1 MVDVWKNTTLGD
13 SDVTQKLVQLL
24 IVTDGELEVTRD
36 DTGLLVVTGSVAC
49 QFKDFGSEVFK
60 DGSEVNRSTYSML
73 VLWNMEIGRKKK
85 ANDLPAP
92 TRWA

>member
-1 MVDVWKNTTLGD
+1 MDVWKNTTLGN
-13 SDVTQKLVQLL
+13 SNMAQKLVQFL

-49 QFKDFGSEVFK
+49 LLKNFRSEVFK

-73 VLWNMEIGRKKK
+73 MLKQMGYENE
-85 ANDLPAP
+85 
-92 TRWA
+92 